1 MLVQEE
7 CVEVH
12 ALKRRGWSISAIARH
27 LGRDRKT
34 VRAYLSGERV
44 PGQRSPSDPDPFDRF
59 EPYVRQRLSD
69 DPHVWASALFDEV
82 VALGYSQSYPTF
94 VRKIRDR
101 RLRPSCGACAGTR
114 GRATA
119 IVDHRAGEEC
129 QWDWVEF
136 ADTPWQ
142 ALVLVGVLSHS
153 GAFRAWITTSTD
165 QPHLIEGIDEVL
177 RRLGGTARR
186 WRVDR
191 MATVVNAAGRIQ
203 PSFVGVAKHYGVG
216 VDPCPPRRPNR
227 KGVVEKAI
235 HYISQR
241 WWRTAVVNSLAEAQD
256 SLDEFCHRVGDSRR
270 RGHSTVGE
278 LAGSEPLLELPPM
291 PYPAEGTLTRRVAS
305 NGLVS
310 VRGNRYSVPP
320 GVIGTQVTVRW
331 RLSDPTIDIVSESG
345 RLVASHR
352 KAPRGQGRMV
362 RLPEHT
368 AALENV
374 VLAEFTTKRPCK
386 PKPNRPPSA
395 AAVAIASDIG
405 SDLATETVI
414 DLGVY
419 QKHID
424 RQTEGG
430 GDEQTIGVPTTQVTF
445 GLSQPASRGRGAP
458 HPPGKGTKQP

>member
-1 MLVQEE
+1 MLALEE

-12 ALKRRGWSISAIARH
+12 ALKQRGWSISAIARH

-44 PGQRSPSDPDPFDRF
+44 PGERAPAVSDPFDEF
-59 EPYVRQRLSD
+59 EAYVRQRLSD
-69 DPHVWASALFDEV
+69 DPHVWVSALFDEV
-82 VALGYSQSYPTF
+82 VTLGYAQSYVTL

-101 RLRPSCGACAGTR
+101 GLRPWCGACAGTR
-114 GRATA
+114 GRARA
-119 IVDHRAGEEC
+119 IIDHPPGEEV
-129 QWDWVEF
+129 QWDWLELP
-136 ADTPWQ
+136 DTPWQ
-142 ALVLVGVLSHS
+142 SKALVLVGVLSHS
-153 GAFRAWITTSTD
+153 GRFRAWVTSSAD
-165 QPHLIEGIDEVL
+165 QPHLIEGIDGVL

-191 MATVVNAAGRIQ
+191 MATVIAPGTDRIQ
-203 PSFVGVAKHYGVG
+203 PSFVPVAKHYGVG
-216 VDPCPPRRPNR
+216 VDPCPPRHPQR

-241 WWRTAVVNSLAEAQD
+241 WWRTAAVTSLAGAQD
-256 SLDEFCHRVGDSRR
+256 SLDEFCQKVGDSRR

-278 LAGSEPLLELPPM
+278 LADTEPLLKLPLM

-310 VRGNRYSVPP
+310 VWGNRYSVPP

-331 RLSDPTIDIVSESG
+331 RLADPTIDMMSESG
-345 RLVASHR
+345 RLVATHQ
-352 KAPRGQGRMV
+352 KVARGQGRTV

-368 AALENV
+368 EALENV

-386 PKPNRPPSA
+386 PKPNRPPSEA
-395 AAVAIASDIG
+395 ALAVAAGIG
-405 SDLATETVI
+405 GDLSTETVI

-419 QKHID
+419 QRHID
-424 RQTEGG
+424 RQHRE
-430 GDEQTIGVPTTQVTF
+430 
-445 GLSQPASRGRGAP
+445 RR
-458 HPPGKGTKQP
+458 